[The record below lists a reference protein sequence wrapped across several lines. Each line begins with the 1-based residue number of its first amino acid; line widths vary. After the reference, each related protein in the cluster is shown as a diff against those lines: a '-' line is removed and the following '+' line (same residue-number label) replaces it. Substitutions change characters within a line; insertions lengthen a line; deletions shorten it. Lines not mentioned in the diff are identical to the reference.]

1 MIDEGPSFVPQDI
14 TSQDAFVTWLRD
26 TLPEFS
32 DSDISKVL
40 FYYPV
45 GNVADPSLDD
55 QFATNGISGPSAL
68 DQSSLGTGQQQRV
81 NVSTKFTTQ

>member
-40 FYYPV
+40 FYYPIS
-45 GNVADPSLDD
+45 NMADLSLDD
-55 QFATNGISGPSAL
+55 QFATNGVSGPSAL

-81 NVSTKFTTQ
+81 NVSTKSTTQ